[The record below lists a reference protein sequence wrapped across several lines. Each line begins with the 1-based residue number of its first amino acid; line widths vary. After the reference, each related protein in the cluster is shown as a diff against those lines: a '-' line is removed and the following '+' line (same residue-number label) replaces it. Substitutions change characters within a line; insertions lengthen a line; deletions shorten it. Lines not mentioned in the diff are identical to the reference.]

1 MPDHFPSLPLPPMSG
16 ATLLRA
22 LFKRPAPA
30 TGAPAAC
37 GPTRY
42 RLDRI
47 DADQVARYRHALGF
61 TGAHLPLTYCYL
73 LAQRAHLATM
83 LDASFPFRL
92 AGTIHVDNALG
103 AGIQPA
109 AGRAL
114 ELVTGIQVRPAAAN
128 GAVHAVLD
136 TRASQDGAL
145 VFSCRSTYLVVR
157 GKRGG
162 GQHAP
167 HPAPALAPLAR
178 WPLTSS
184 SGRAYAALSGDWNPI
199 HLWPWSARL
208 MGLKTPIIHGM
219 HTQGRAC
226 AGLERA
232 GGRPLTRLDG
242 RFRAPIPLGGEAAL
256 SADLAAGHYTVEAG
270 GRIAVEGHFSFDAGQ
285 AMQGA

>member
-1 MPDHFPSLPLPPMSG
+1 MPDHSPSLPLPPMSG

-22 LFKRPAPA
+22 LFKRA
-30 TGAPAAC
+30 APAAGSAAAA

-47 DADQVARYRHALGF
+47 DAAQVARYRDALGF
-61 TGAHLPLTYCYL
+61 TGTHLPLTYCYL

-83 LDASFPFRL
+83 LDAAFPFRL
-92 AGTIHVDNALG
+92 AGAIHVDNALS

-114 ELVTGIQVRPAAAN
+114 ELVTGVQVGPAAAN

-167 HPAPALAPLAR
+167 RPAPALAPLAR
-178 WPLTSS
+178 WPLAPS
-184 SGRAYAALSGDWNPI
+184 SGREYAALSGDWNPI

-208 MGLKTPIIHGM
+208 MGLKTSIIHGM

-232 GGRPLTRLDG
+232 GGRPVTRLDG
-242 RFRAPIPLGGEAAL
+242 RFRAPIPLGSEVAL
-256 SADLAAGHYTVEAG
+256 AADLAAGQYTGESG
-270 GRIAVEGHFSFDAGQ
+270 GRLAVEGHFSFDAGQ
-285 AMQGA
+285 TMQRA